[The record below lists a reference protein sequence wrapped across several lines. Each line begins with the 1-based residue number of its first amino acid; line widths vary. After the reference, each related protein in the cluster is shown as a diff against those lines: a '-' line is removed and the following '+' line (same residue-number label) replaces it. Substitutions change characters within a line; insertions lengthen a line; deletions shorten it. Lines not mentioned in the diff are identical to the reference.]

1 MNPFESIPGHPW
13 LLALVEV
20 LVLLV
25 VRLHLDVD
33 DLVEPL
39 VRGEVPLDDLPVG
52 DGGVGPGGEQEGPLV
67 QLEVEVTL
75 VLDVDV
81 VVDDRREGD
90 VLLVCA
96 GDGRRGRLRDGGA
109 HPEESHGA
117 GRRLAELSRLDPLRR
132 DLDSGQTE
140 TVSVRFRPKLCFSF
154 GLSAI
159 SIFGDSDETLFWPK
173 IHVLF
178 HILMENFMKYLA
190 EIDIL
195 G

>member
-67 QLEVEVTL
+67 QLEVQVTL

-90 VLLVCA
+90 VLLGCNSIQFRKVSRKLSQKC
-96 GDGRRGRLRDGGA
+96 
-109 HPEESHGA
+109 PENPFKNYS
-117 GRRLAELSRLDPLRR
+117 
-132 DLDSGQTE
+132 
-140 TVSVRFRPKLCFSF
+140 
-154 GLSAI
+154 
-159 SIFGDSDETLFWPK
+159 
-173 IHVLF
+173 
-178 HILMENFMKYLA
+178 
-190 EIDIL
+190 
-195 G
+195 